1 MSSPLNPIPHKT
13 RRHHSEAFKSQVVQQ
28 CKQDRASVAGVALR
42 FNVNANIV
50 HRWLREHERHGL
62 HSNPAFVPAAIDYP
76 LTPTLP
82 VPATVVNQHTDSV
95 LSQNHNDIRVEIQRG
110 QCAITVHWPTQA
122 SAACSAWLSEW
133 LK

>member
-42 FNVNANIV
+42 HNVNANIV

-62 HSNPAFVPAAIDYP
+62 HSEPAFIPVAIDYP
-76 LTPTLP
+76 LAPTLP
-82 VPATVVNQHTDSV
+82 APTASVNQDTDPA
-95 LSQNHNDIRVEIQRG
+95 LLQNHNDIRVEIQRG
-110 QCAITVHWPTQA
+110 QCAITVRWPTQA
-122 SAACSAWLSEW
+122 SAACTAWLSEW

>member
-1 MSSPLNPIPHKT
+1 MSSPLNPIPDKT
-13 RRHHSEAFKSQVVQQ
+13 RRHQSEAFKSQVVQQ
-28 CKQDRASVAGVALR
+28 CKHDRASVAGVALR
-42 FNVNANIV
+42 HNVNANIV

-62 HSNPAFVPAAIDYP
+62 HSEPAFIPVAIDYP
-76 LTPTLP
+76 LAPTLP
-82 VPATVVNQHTDSV
+82 APAASVNQDTDPA
-95 LSQNHNDIRVEIQRG
+95 LLQNHNDIRVEIQRD